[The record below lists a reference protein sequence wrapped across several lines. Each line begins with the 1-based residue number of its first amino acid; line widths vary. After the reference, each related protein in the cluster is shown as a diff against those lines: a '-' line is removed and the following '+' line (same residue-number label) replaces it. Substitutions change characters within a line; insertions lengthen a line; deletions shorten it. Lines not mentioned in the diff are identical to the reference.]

1 MVHQGLH
8 LLPASCHA
16 FMYCSPQMYMG
27 FRAQGIVEVLRKC
40 PRQFQN
46 FVVLRVKLVVRQP

>member
-1 MVHQGLH
+1 
-8 LLPASCHA
+8 
-16 FMYCSPQMYMG
+16 MYMG